1 LVTSRLLFVLFNP
14 RYPMKSLLPRATL
27 VLVLVSLSAAGL
39 SGQATGF
46 LAGRVTDANSKTSLP
61 GVQIRAGSSTVAS
74 GRDGS
79 YRLPALAAGEQTV
92 TFSYLGYE
100 PMTRSVLIE
109 ADRTAELAVELGT
122 EMLQLP
128 AFKVEGAR
136 EGQARALNQQKASA
150 NLKNIVSADAIG
162 NFPDKNVAESLQ
174 RIPGIHT
181 ESQRGEPRFITIRGA
196 APGLNSVTLDGMSI
210 LSTEQD
216 FRTVSLDV
224 FPTAQLAGVEVV
236 KAITPDMDA
245 DSIGG
250 AVVLKGKSA
259 FDAGRRVLTA
269 NVNATYS
276 ELADDFG
283 YRGAVSYGDIF
294 GRHKDWGIQVAYSYE
309 RVNGLEQNVETNNW
323 TPTTAS
329 LSGTPKTGFLPATL
343 LLTNVTVEKTR
354 ESISGALE
362 KKIGD
367 DLRLYV
373 RGFSNT
379 FNEFNLRDGLRYA
392 LGVTATGGNLDTTRP
407 VVISPDGTFQ
417 QYAATRVT
425 ARRQIQPRAT
435 DDTSGGVIAGLS
447 VQKPDWSID
456 LAAAYNRADSDLNTV
471 QGQWISKSN
480 LNSATVDQTD
490 PHFWRLTQNS
500 GAAFFEPSTLGFN
513 QLLIRNDYLFNDET
527 MVKADT
533 SRTFRLAGEPLKLS
547 AGGKQRWNTKSRDNT
562 PVRYDSVF
570 TGTLDFNDPRLGGNI
585 VIDPSYLRG
594 RYDFGP
600 SVDAVKMQEFFLANN
615 GAGYDSAASAFPTD
629 TGLFRP
635 NLGNTFNN
643 SLVNDY
649 KVKEDIGAGY
659 MRADWQRGPWG
670 FILGARFEQ
679 TDLRF
684 NAIQVNAN
692 RPNTDRSRY
701 TPYLSASSYDNFLPA
716 FHVRYE
722 VSKQLIVRG
731 AWTNTLAR
739 PNAAD
744 MLPALSVNT
753 VDRIITGGN
762 PALRPVD
769 SQNFDL
775 SAEYYLSS
783 VGVLSAGVFSKR
795 LDGPIYGSTT
805 TLPFNDGTGVQSYRY
820 VTKLNAGSAQLDGLE
835 FSYQQQLRFLPAPF
849 DGLGVYANLTF
860 VDSSVDIP
868 ERPGEEFSL
877 FKQAK
882 SVGNVAVF
890 YQKHGWN
897 ARLSYTFRAKY
908 LSELAGQ
915 GIDVYF
921 DDDNRLDLQ
930 VGYKLRGGLTLQ
942 FAANNL
948 QNSPELQYH
957 GSPSRALFYGDTGR
971 FYSVGLSW
979 EL

>member
-1 LVTSRLLFVLFNP
+1 MKFRFTLSLFRGAVLGAALA
-14 RYPMKSLLPRATL
+14 LLPHTL
-27 VLVLVSLSAAGL
+27 PAQSAAG
-39 SGQATGF
+39 AV
-46 LAGRVTDANSKTSLP
+46 AGRVTDANTRSALP
-61 GVQIRAGSSTVAS
+61 GVEVRAGAVVTTSA
-74 GRDGS
+74 RDGS
-79 YRLPALAAGEQTV
+79 FRLAGVPAGEQV
-92 TFSYLGYE
+92 VAFSYLGYE
-100 PMTRSVLIE
+100 SVS
-109 ADRTAELAVELGT
+109 RTVAVEAGQAVDLEVALGS
-122 EMLQLP
+122 EVLQLP
-128 AFKVEGAR
+128 AFRIEGAR
-136 EGQARALNQQKASA
+136 EGQARALNQQKASP
-150 NLKNIVSADAIG
+150 NLKNIVSADAMG

-181 ESQRGEPRFITIRGA
+181 EGQRGEPRFITIRGA

-210 LSTEQD
+210 LGTEQD

-224 FPTAQLAGVEVV
+224 FPSAQLAGIEVV

-269 NVNATYS
+269 NVNSTYS
-276 ELADDFG
+276 EMADDLG

-294 GRHKDWGIQVAYSYE
+294 GRHKDWGIQVSYSHE

-323 TPTTAS
+323 TPTTVTVN
-329 LSGTPKTGFLPATL
+329 GTPASGFLPATL

-354 ESISGALE
+354 ESVSGAIE

-367 DLRLYV
+367 DLRVYV
-373 RGFSNT
+373 RGFANT

-392 LGVTATGGNLDTTRP
+392 LGVTAAGGNLDTTKP
-407 VVISPDGTFQ
+407 VVVSPDGTFQ
-417 QYAATRVT
+417 QYTATRAT
-425 ARRQIQPRAT
+425 ARRQIQPRSIN
-435 DDTSGGVIAGLS
+435 DTSGGVITGLT
-447 VQKPDWSID
+447 VQKPDWTLD

-471 QGQWISKSN
+471 QGQWVSKSN
-480 LNSATVDQTD
+480 LNSATVNQTD
-490 PHFWRLTQNS
+490 PHFWQLTQNS
-500 GAAFFEPSTLGFN
+500 GAAFFDASALGFN

-527 MVKADT
+527 MVKADAT
-533 SRTFRLAGEPLKLS
+533 RTFRLAGEPLKL
-547 AGGKQRWNTKSRDNT
+547 AVGGKQRWNTKSRNNT

-585 VIDPSYLRG
+585 TIDPAYLRG

-600 SVDAVKMQEFFLANN
+600 SVDAAKMQEFFLAND
-615 GAGYDSAASAFPTD
+615 GAGYDAVVDAFPAD

-635 NLGNTFNN
+635 NLGNTYNN

-649 KVKEDIGAGY
+649 KIKEDIGAGY
-659 MRADWQRGPWG
+659 VRADWQHGPWG

-684 NAIQVNAN
+684 NATQVNAN

-701 TPYLSASSYDNFLPA
+701 TPYLSTSSYDNFLPA
-716 FHVRYE
+716 FHARYD
-722 VSKQLIVRG
+722 VSKRLVLRG

-739 PNAAD
+739 PAAPD
-744 MLPALSVNT
+744 MLPAFSVNT

-762 PALRPVD
+762 PALRPVE
-769 SQNFDL
+769 SQNLDL

-783 VGVLSAGVFSKR
+783 VGVISVGVFSKR

-805 TLPFNDGTGVQSYRY
+805 TLPFDDGTGVQSYRY
-820 VTKLNAGSAQLDGLE
+820 VTKLNAGSARLDGFE

-849 DGLGVYANLTF
+849 DGLGLYANLTL
-860 VDSSVDIP
+860 VDSNVDIP

-890 YQKHGWN
+890 YQKNGWN
-897 ARLSYTFRAKY
+897 ARLSYTFRDKY

-921 DDDNRLDLQ
+921 DDDSRLDLQ
-930 VGYKLRGGLTLQ
+930 VGYKLRGGLTVQ
-942 FAANNL
+942 FSANNL

-957 GSPSRALFYGDTGR
+957 GSASRALFYADTGR
-971 FYSVGLSW
+971 FYSVGLAW